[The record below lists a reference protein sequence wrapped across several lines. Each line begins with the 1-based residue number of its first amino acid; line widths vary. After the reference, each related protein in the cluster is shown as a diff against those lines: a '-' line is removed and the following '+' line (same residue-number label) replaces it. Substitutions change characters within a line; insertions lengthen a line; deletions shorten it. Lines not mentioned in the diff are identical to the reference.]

1 MHRPHLL
8 NFVSLGQAVYT
19 RYYYQTEVESMIEN
33 ELRLRGAASR
43 LNRVISYD
51 VRMPLPKVGYSTP
64 TLKNSDMRR
73 IPKITPV
80 VTILI

>member
-1 MHRPHLL
+1 MHLPHLL

-19 RYYYQTEVESMIEN
+19 RYYYQTEIESMNEN
-33 ELRLRGAASR
+33 ELRLRGASSR

-64 TLKNSDMRR
+64 TLKNSNMRR
-73 IPKITPV
+73 TPKITPV